1 MGVYSIYD
9 DTGEAYLTSTK
20 ALDGDFDLVV
30 PIGVDFDPGIGAA
43 LMDDGLL
50 LQRRSTYQ
58 GVPVDMSHLPT
69 KVVWGGAKRKL
80 TDIQRTRSRFLVRDN
95 FRQVVERLE
104 PGLHQFQ
111 PVELV
116 WEDGSHAA
124 DFFWFNP
131 CARVDGMDRDHTTF
145 ELSEKSGLWKR
156 TNNGRFVASL
166 AKVAGHHV
174 WIDPRISAFS
184 YPFVSEA
191 FRSAMADAG
200 VTGIGYHEIEVV

>member
-20 ALDGDFDLVV
+20 AVDGDFDLVV

-116 WEDGSHAA
+116 WKDGSHAA
-124 DFFWFNP
+124 NFFWFNP
-131 CARVDGMDRDHTTF
+131 CARVDGMDRDHTTHPF
-145 ELSEKSGLWKR
+145 KENIGKWSYEDGKK
-156 TNNGRFVASL
+156 FV
-166 AKVAGHHV
+166 VNCEQTAGHHV
-174 WIDPRISAFS
+174 WIDPRTAHGTV
-184 YPFVSEA
+184 FVSEQ
-191 FRSAMADAG
+191 FRQAMQAAG
-200 VTGIGYHEIEVV
+200 VNGIGYAQFDTV